1 MRQLAIILMIGSLL
15 KIFGCSGQ
23 QETKVDNPT
32 TDDILKSVEAFK
44 NRQIY
49 KELTSEI
56 ISKLKD
62 DELEQTIFDNISINI
77 EDDKRDEREI
87 VRSLTPG
94 QRAIYVT
101 WIVEGEVNNGGFNQ
115 FYFNSS
121 GQLADLGEDA
131 FKTIGADQ
139 FADLMNEANV
149 LYDEIKEDLKKY
161 NDGTMESFSK
171 SYKDNPLNELDSK
184 FYKLDSVAPLRQLKI
199 QYIRKNV
206 KEFVIE

>member
-1 MRQLAIILMIGSLL
+1 MIGSLL

-23 QETKVDNPT
+23 QETKADNPT
-32 TDDILKSVEAFK
+32 TDDILNSVEAFK

-49 KELTSEI
+49 KKLTPEI

-62 DELEQTIFDNISINI
+62 NELEQAVFDNISINI

-87 VRSLTPG
+87 IRSLTPG

-101 WIVEGEVNNGGFNQ
+101 WIVEGEINNGGFNQ

-121 GQLADLGEDA
+121 RQLADLGEDA
-131 FKTIGADQ
+131 FKIIGADQ
-139 FADLMNEANV
+139 FAGLMKEANV
-149 LYDEIKEDLKKY
+149 LYDEIKEDLEKY

-184 FYKLDSVAPLRQLKI
+184 FYKLDSVAPLRLLKI
-199 QYIRKNV
+199 HYIRSNI
-206 KEFVIE
+206 KEFVE